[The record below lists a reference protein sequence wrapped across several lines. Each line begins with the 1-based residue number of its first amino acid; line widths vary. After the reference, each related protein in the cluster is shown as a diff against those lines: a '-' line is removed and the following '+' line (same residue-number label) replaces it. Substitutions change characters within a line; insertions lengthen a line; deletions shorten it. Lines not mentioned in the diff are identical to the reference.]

1 MQQTFYQWLT
11 TQIEREDLVGDF
23 AATMQNYD
31 EPQSTRKKANA
42 HMKWATWLVD
52 KNASPDVIRAF
63 NLAWQEYQ
71 SDATLS

>member
-11 TQIEREDLVGDF
+11 SQTDREDVVGAF
-23 AATMQNYD
+23 AATMEQFE
-31 EPQSTRKKANA
+31 EPQSTRKKVNA

-63 NLAWQEYQ
+63 NLAWREYQ
-71 SDATLS
+71 ADVELS